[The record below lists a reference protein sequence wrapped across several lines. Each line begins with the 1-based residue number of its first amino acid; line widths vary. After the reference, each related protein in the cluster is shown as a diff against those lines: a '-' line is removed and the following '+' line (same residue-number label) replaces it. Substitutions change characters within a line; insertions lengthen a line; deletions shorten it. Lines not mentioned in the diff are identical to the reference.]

1 MTRYQQT
8 LSPADLSQL
17 KETARLC
24 RGDILKMTTLAKSG
38 HPAGSLSSLE
48 MYLAVYRFAN
58 LKPNSR
64 QDPQRDRVVISHGH
78 TSPGAYAAL
87 ARLGFYNPAEVIIGF
102 RRLDSPYEGHVV
114 RHLPGIDWSSGNLG
128 QGLAAGC
135 GFALAQKIHNL
146 PGRVFV
152 LMSDAEQAKGQV
164 AEARRF
170 ARKYELG
177 NLIVLIDNN
186 HFQISGRVEEIM
198 PVNIRQNYEADG
210 WQVREIPGHDFTHL
224 WHALYEAASAERLPT
239 AIICNTIMGK
249 GVSFMEN
256 KADYHGRP
264 LSPEECQRAL
274 TELGIDNDLE
284 IFRRQRQQTIAN
296 FSLPDENPP
305 RLEVGRAKTYPDP
318 TDPRQVFGGV
328 LEEIGRLNERIPMAV
343 LDCDLSE
350 SVQTTRFARLRPKD
364 FFEAGVSE
372 HATATIAGALS
383 TCGIVTIWGDFGVFG
398 IDEVY
403 NQLRLNDINRTHLK
417 IFATHLGYNVGPD
430 GKTHHCLDY
439 AGLVRNLF
447 GFRLVLPC
455 DPNQT
460 DHIVRYVL
468 NQPGNWI
475 IGVGRTK
482 LPVIKQK
489 DGTPFFGAGYSFQY
503 GQIDCLQ
510 AGNDA
515 AIFSMGA
522 MVHHALNAAQLLA
535 ADRIQAAVY
544 AVSSPLAIDPALVR
558 QACQTGV
565 LVAYEDHH
573 AQTGLAAVLARIIAE
588 SGLTVKFK
596 GLGITQYGASA
607 DPDDL
612 LQKYGLDAASL
623 AQTVK
628 ALIKS

>member
-1 MTRYQQT
+1 MSRYQQA
-8 LSPADLSQL
+8 LSPAELSQL
-17 KETARLC
+17 KEIARLC

-48 MYLAVYRFAN
+48 MYLAVYRFAD
-58 LKPNSR
+58 LKLNSR
-64 QDPQRDRVVISHGH
+64 PDPQRDRVVISHGH

-102 RRLDSPYEGHVV
+102 RRIDSPYEGHVV

-135 GFALAQKIHNL
+135 GFALALKMQNL
-146 PGRVFV
+146 PYRVFV

-170 ARKYELG
+170 ARKYSLG

-210 WQVREIPGHDFTHL
+210 WQVREIPGHDFARL
-224 WHALYEAASAERLPT
+224 WHALYEAASEDHLPT
-239 AIICNTIMGK
+239 AIICDTIMGN

-264 LSPEECQRAL
+264 LNQEECRRAL
-274 TELGIDNDLE
+274 AELGLDDDLE
-284 IFRRQRQQTIAN
+284 IYRRQRHETVAD
-296 FSLPDENPP
+296 FPLPEENPP
-305 RLEVGRAKTYPDP
+305 RLDVGSAKTYPDP
-318 TDPRQVFGGV
+318 SDPRQVFGSI
-328 LEEIGRLNERIPMAV
+328 LEEIGRVNPQAPMAV
-343 LDCDLSE
+343 FDCDLAE

-439 AGLVRNLF
+439 VGLVRNLF

-482 LPVIKQK
+482 LPVIKKK
-489 DGTPFFGAGYSFQY
+489 DGTPFFDARYCFQY
-503 GQIDCLQ
+503 GQTDCLQ

-522 MVHHALNAAQLLA
+522 MVNHALKAAQLLA
-535 ADRIQAAVY
+535 ADGIQAAVY

-558 QACQTGV
+558 QAVQTGV

-573 AQTGLAAVLARIIAE
+573 SQTGLAAVLARIIAE
-588 SGLTVKFK
+588 SGLAVRFQ

-612 LQKYGLDAASL
+612 LQKYGLDAARL
-623 AQTVK
+623 AETVK
-628 ALIKS
+628 TLIKS